1 MLRKVGLLAL
11 VLALT
16 LLVSGAAQ
24 AKPLAGSTRASESQ
38 GVMARIWEWIGSFF
52 QVKQGDAGGGMQV
65 IWEEEGSHADPHGG
79 QG

>member
-24 AKPLAGSTRASESQ
+24 ARPLAGSTRASESR
-38 GVMARIWEWIGSFF
+38 GIVDRFWDWIEALFRFGGPSSG
-52 QVKQGDAGGGMQV
+52 QVKSVWAED
-65 IWEEEGSHADPHGG
+65 GSHLDPNGG
-79 QG
+79 NH